1 MKYLIFVMCLSIS
14 ALSFADDHY
23 VYCKRLGEFGGPI
36 VIFEY
41 ACPIGW
47 IPA

>member
-1 MKYLIFVMCLSIS
+1 MKYLIFVMLLSLS
-14 ALSFADDHY
+14 AESLGHDHY

-36 VIFEY
+36 VMFEH